1 MPTASD
7 PVLAGAVRAVNRAIG
22 LAVENDRFTLEGGL
36 WAALFEETGAV
47 PSDAARSVLQRYGPP
62 LVRLVLRYVGPAPH
76 HAPDPAEREAAA
88 AALHEMIEALAG
100 ELRAVGA
107 VPFAEE
113 DAAFDPYA
121 SPTLH
126 RAVHDVPHVIDRR
139 SVAPALVSAV
149 RSDVHD
155 RSPGTAVRRREQRAE
170 RALRQAERTIEAVDW
185 ERVDE
190 QNHIL
195 LASLRTDQRI
205 AVLWL
210 TEHELLVLGQ
220 GNAGY
225 AALAGLA
232 GVAEAGVLAASL
244 QRGPTS
250 GLLRRTAT
258 AHVFGLPPD
267 EHAAAGAALLA
278 YGVRAG
284 FSARSRWDG

>member
-1 MPTASD
+1 M
-7 PVLAGAVRAVNRAIG
+7 L
-22 LAVENDRFTLEGGL
+22 
-36 WAALFEETGAV
+36 
-47 PSDAARSVLQRYGPP
+47 SDAARSVLQRYGPP

-88 AALHEMIEALAG
+88 AALHEMIDALIG

-113 DAAFDPYA
+113 DAVLADPYA

-126 RAVHDVPHVIDRR
+126 RAAHDVPHVIERR

-149 RSDVHD
+149 RSNVHD
-155 RSPGTAVRRREQRAE
+155 RSPGTAARRREQRAE

-190 QNHIL
+190 HNHIL

-225 AALAGLA
+225 AALAGLT
-232 GVAEAGVLAASL
+232 GLEESGVLAASL
-244 QRGPTS
+244 QRGPTN
-250 GLLRRTAT
+250 GLLRRMAT
-258 AHVFGLPPD
+258 AHVFGLPPE